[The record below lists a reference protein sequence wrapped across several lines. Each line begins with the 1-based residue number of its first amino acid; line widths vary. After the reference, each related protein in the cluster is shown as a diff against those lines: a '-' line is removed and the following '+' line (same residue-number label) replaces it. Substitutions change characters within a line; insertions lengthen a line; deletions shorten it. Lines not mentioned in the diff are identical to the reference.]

1 MLKNHQ
7 NRQSLR
13 ISLVLCLT
21 AQLALFP
28 AHRVQALEAKPMV
41 LALGED
47 EHEYGFMGRC
57 PDGRTYRL
65 HAYQKPVNGV
75 NLPFYDYQGP
85 AGAGTVKTAI
95 SPKVMAARVCRELAE
110 IMDDPNLD

>member
-1 MLKNHQ
+1 M
-7 NRQSLR
+7 
-13 ISLVLCLT
+13 LCL
-21 AQLALFP
+21 AAHLAIFP
-28 AHRVQALEAKPMV
+28 AHTAQALESKPLV
-41 LALGED
+41 VALGED
-47 EHEYGFMGRC
+47 EHEFRFMGRC

-85 AGAGTVKTAI
+85 VGAGTVKTAI

-110 IMDDPNLD
+110 IMDDPNLN